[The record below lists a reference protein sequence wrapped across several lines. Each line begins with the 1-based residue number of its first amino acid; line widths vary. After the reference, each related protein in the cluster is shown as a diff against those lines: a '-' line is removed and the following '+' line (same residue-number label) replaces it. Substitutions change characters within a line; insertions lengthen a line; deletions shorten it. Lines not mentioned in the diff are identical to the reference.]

1 MKRKDELSY
10 HDREEWEHWNTWEE
24 ESGAEVDDRLGS
36 GEVGEVTENLGG
48 GTEGLDTVADDNEGA
63 VAEDAGGGVHGDE
76 EGVVE
81 N

>member
-1 MKRKDELSY
+1 M
-10 HDREEWEHWNTWEE
+10 
-24 ESGAEVDDRLGS
+24 
-36 GEVGEVTENLGG
+36 GEVTENLGG